1 MATNIINSIN
11 LKKKINFQTLFPT
24 ASPGKLLKFNFIKD
38 ALDFIKRCLIFSP
51 ENRLTIE
58 EALAHPYVKKYHN

>member
-24 ASPGKLLKFNFIKD
+24 ASQGKLLKFNFIKD

>member
-24 ASPGKLLKFNFIKD
+24 ASPD